1 MMGFNDVGVITAF
14 VAGII
19 SFLSP
24 CVLPV
29 AAGYITYI
37 TGTMVEDELQD
48 KRLFALKRTLGFIL
62 GFTAVFMVLGLSA
75 GTIGRLVVVHGRLL
89 SRVSGALIVFMGL
102 GILGIV
108 KIRLPFTRKKRFG
121 EVNSTFGAVAMG
133 TAFAI
138 GWTPCVGPV
147 LGTILFYAGSEAT
160 ATRGV
165 YLLLMYSIGLS
176 IPFLITAV
184 LIDRISEFWVRIS
197 RYTHIVMKVSGLI
210 VVLLGLM
217 IFFDKLYLI
226 SNFSF

>member
-1 MMGFNDVGVITAF
+1 MGFNDVGTITAL

-37 TGTMVEDELQD
+37 TGTMVEEELED
-48 KRLFALKRTLGFIL
+48 KRLFAIKRTFGFVL
-62 GFTAVFMVLGLSA
+62 GFTAIFMLLGLSA
-75 GTIGRLVVVHGRLL
+75 GTIGRLVIVHGQLL
-89 SRVSGALIVFMGL
+89 SRISGALIVFMGL
-102 GILGIV
+102 GILGVIN
-108 KIRLPFTRKKRFG
+108 IRLPFTRKKRLG
-121 EVNSTFGAVAMG
+121 EVNSTFGALAIGM
-133 TAFAI
+133 AFAI

-147 LGTILFYAGSEAT
+147 LGSILFYAGSEAT
-160 ATRGV
+160 ASRGV

-176 IPFLITAV
+176 IPFLITAA
-184 LIDRISEFWVRIS
+184 LIDRISGFWIRIS
-197 RYTHIVMKVSGLI
+197 RYTHIIMKISGLI